1 MTKYLVIAL
10 GGALGA
16 MTRYF
21 IGNLISSYFTSG
33 FPWGTFIINIT
44 GSFIIGFFL
53 TLIGEQITLSPQWR
67 LAVAVGFV
75 GAYTTFST
83 FEYEILKLIEGN
95 NIATAFLYISASLLV
110 GFLAVWSGAI
120 TSRNLGTKAV
130 GIYKAYKADS
140 TVATKNLES
149 KRSRSD

>member
-16 MTRYF
+16 ITRYW
-21 IGNLISSYFTSG
+21 IGNFISSYINSG

-53 TLIGEQITLSPQWR
+53 TLIGEQITVSPQWR
-67 LAVAVGFV
+67 LAIAVGFV

-95 NIATAFLYISASLLV
+95 NISTAFLYIIASLLV
-110 GFLAVWSGAI
+110 GFLAVWGGAV
-120 TSRNLGTKAV
+120 TSRSLGTKAV
-130 GIYKAYKADS
+130 GIYRAYKVDS
-140 TVATKNLES
+140 TVANKNLG
-149 KRSRSD
+149 SRGD

>member
-16 MTRYF
+16 ITRYL
-21 IGNLISSYFTSG
+21 IGNLISSYFNSG

-53 TLIGEQITLSPQWR
+53 TLIGEQINVSPQWR
-67 LAVAVGFV
+67 LAIAVGFV

-83 FEYEILKLIEGN
+83 FEYELLKLIEGN
-95 NIATAFLYISASLLV
+95 NISTSFFYVIASLLV
-110 GFLAVWSGAI
+110 GFLAVWGGAV
-120 TSRNLGTKAV
+120 TSRSLGTKAV
-130 GIYKAYKADS
+130 GVYRDYKADS
-140 TVATKNLES
+140 TVANKNL
-149 KRSRSD
+149 RSRGD